1 MIKKIFLTLCF
12 LCVAVVTTAMDFKVS
27 DIQIEGNS
35 RIETSSILAAIPI
48 KAGQQVT
55 MDDVDEA
62 LHKIFALGRFEDVS
76 AELTEVQDAKIVTFI
91 VRELPLVRKIE
102 FSGNDELSLEKLR
115 PLVKMRTP
123 AIYDRAKV
131 RESVQEIKNAYIK
144 DGYHAAKIDPQLAV
158 DVNNEATLTFKIE
171 EGKKVLIREIKFV
184 GNTVFDKG
192 DLIDEMETRE
202 RWFLSWITGRGAYL
216 ADTMEIDIE
225 RIKAAY
231 QDKGYQDV
239 KVKPA
244 QVTLVDDKYL
254 DVLIEIDEG
263 PQYKVGQVNVS
274 GDLMYA
280 EDQLLRLVKLK
291 PGDVFSRSGLR
302 ESILALTDLYADNGY
317 AYANV
322 APLTNKDKKQLLIDL
337 NLEVEQGT
345 QVFVERIKIRGNTKT
360 RDKVIRREIP
370 LIEGDLFSAKGV
382 KEANRRV
389 RNLGFFDEVNV
400 TNKPGSADNQTI
412 LDVDVKERPTGTFS
426 IGLGYSS
433 VDKLIAQGSIS
444 QDNFL
449 GRGLKLSLSGALGST
464 STTYSLGLSDPYFLD
479 SYWSLGFEL
488 YKSERE
494 YDDYDDYRTGGAI
507 KAGHPVSKNSKIYL
521 TYRYEQKEIL
531 NIDPLV
537 TSPIILDA
545 AGKTTLSSI
554 TAEWVRNSTDYYQ
567 DPSRGGI
574 SRFSLEYAG
583 LGGTD
588 NFVKSIASHRHFFP
602 LFLGT
607 VFSIH
612 GEIGY
617 VVATSDDDVPLGEK
631 FYLGGIRT
639 LRGFKTREVGPTDPA
654 DPSEYIGGEKMGYFN
669 FEYLFPIAKDLGVK
683 GVLFYDTGNAWT
695 DDQEYFSDMRNAV
708 GAGIR
713 WLSPLGPLRF
723 EWGYNLS
730 PRDGEKQSVFE
741 FTIGK
746 AF

>member
-1 MIKKIFLTLCF
+1 MIKKLLLTLCL

-48 KAGQQVT
+48 KSGDQIT
-55 MDDVDEA
+55 LDDVDAA
-62 LHKIFALGRFEDVS
+62 LHSIFALGRFEDVS
-76 AELTEVQDAKIVTFI
+76 AELTEVQGAQIITFI
-91 VRELPLVRKIE
+91 VRELPLIRKIE
-102 FSGNDELSLEKLR
+102 FLGNDELKRDKLL
-115 PLVKMRTP
+115 PLVKFRTP
-123 AIYDRAKV
+123 SIYSRTKV
-131 RESVQEIKNAYIK
+131 KESIQEIKNAYIK
-144 DGYHAAKIDPQLAV
+144 DGYHAAKIEPQLET
-158 DVNNEATLTFKIE
+158 DTQNEATLTFKIN
-171 EGKKVLIREIKFV
+171 EGEKVLIRELKFV

-192 DLIDEMETRE
+192 DLIDEIETRE

-216 ADTMEIDIE
+216 EDTMEIDIE

-231 QDKGYQDV
+231 HDKGYQDV

-244 QVTLVDDKYL
+244 QLTLVDDKYL
-254 DVLIEIDEG
+254 DILIEIDEG
-263 PQYKVGQVNVS
+263 AQYRVGQVKVS
-274 GDLMYA
+274 GDLMYT
-280 EDQLLRLVKLK
+280 EEKLLRLVKLQ
-291 PGDVFSRSGLR
+291 PGDVFSRAVLR

-322 APLTNKDKKQLLIDL
+322 APLTSKDKKQLLIDL

-345 QVFVERIKIRGNTKT
+345 QVFVERIKIHGNTKT

-370 LIEGDLFSAKGV
+370 LVEGDLFSAKKV
-382 KEANRRV
+382 KDANRRV
-389 RNLGFFDEVNV
+389 RNLGYFDEVNV
-400 TNKPGSADNQTI
+400 TNKPGSEDNQTI
-412 LDVDVKERPTGTFS
+412 LDVGVTERPTGTFS

-433 VDKLIAQGSIS
+433 VDKLIAQGSVT

-449 GRGLKLSLSGALGST
+449 GRGLKLSVSGSLGST
-464 STTYSLGLSDPYFLD
+464 STTYSLGISDPYFLD
-479 SYWSLGFEL
+479 TYWTLGFEL

-507 KAGHPVSKNSKIYL
+507 RAGHPVSRNSKLFL

-537 TSPIILDA
+537 VSPIILDA
-545 AGKTTLSSI
+545 EGESTLSSI
-554 TAEWVRNSTDYYQ
+554 TAEWVRNSTDFYQ

-574 SRFSLEYAG
+574 TKISLEYAG

-602 LFLGT
+602 LFWGT
-607 VFSIH
+607 VFSVH
-612 GEIGY
+612 GEAGY
-617 VVATSDDDVPLGEK
+617 VVETADEEVPLGEK

-639 LRGFKTREVGPTDPA
+639 LRGFKTREVGPQDSTG
-654 DPSEYIGGEKMGYFN
+654 EFIGGEKMAYFN
-669 FEYLFPIAKDLGVK
+669 FEYLFPIAKDLGLK

-695 DDQEYFSDMRNAV
+695 DDEEYFSDMRNAV

-730 PRDGEKQSVFE
+730 PRDNEKKSVFE

>member
-1 MIKKIFLTLCF
+1 MIKKLLLTLCL

-48 KAGQQVT
+48 KSGDQIT
-55 MDDVDEA
+55 LDDVDAA
-62 LHKIFALGRFEDVS
+62 LHSIFALGRFEDVS
-76 AELTEVQDAKIVTFI
+76 AELTEVQGAQIITFI
-91 VRELPLVRKIE
+91 VRELPLIRKIE
-102 FSGNDELSLEKLR
+102 FLGNDELKRDKLL
-115 PLVKMRTP
+115 PLVKFRTP
-123 AIYDRAKV
+123 SIYSRTKV
-131 RESVQEIKNAYIK
+131 KESIQEIKNAYIK
-144 DGYHAAKIDPQLAV
+144 DGYHAAKIEPQLET
-158 DVNNEATLTFKIE
+158 DTQNEATLTFKIN
-171 EGKKVLIREIKFV
+171 EGEKVLIRELKFV

-192 DLIDEMETRE
+192 DLIDEIETRE

-216 ADTMEIDIE
+216 EDTMEIDIE

-231 QDKGYQDV
+231 HDKGYQDV

-244 QVTLVDDKYL
+244 QLTLVDDKYL
-254 DVLIEIDEG
+254 DILIEIDEG
-263 PQYKVGQVNVS
+263 AQYRVGQVKVS
-274 GDLMYA
+274 GDLMYT
-280 EDQLLRLVKLK
+280 EEKLLRLVKLQ
-291 PGDVFSRSGLR
+291 PGDVFSRAVLR

-322 APLTNKDKKQLLIDL
+322 APLTSKDKKQLLIDL

-345 QVFVERIKIRGNTKT
+345 QVFVERIKIHGNTKT

-370 LIEGDLFSAKGV
+370 LVEGDLFSAKKV
-382 KEANRRV
+382 KDANRRV
-389 RNLGFFDEVNV
+389 RNLGYFDEVNV
-400 TNKPGSADNQTI
+400 TNKPGLEDNQTI
-412 LDVDVKERPTGTFS
+412 LDVGVTERPTGTFS

-433 VDKLIAQGSIS
+433 VDKLIAQGSVT

-449 GRGLKLSLSGALGST
+449 GRGLKLSVSGSLGST
-464 STTYSLGLSDPYFLD
+464 STTYSLGISDPYFLD
-479 SYWSLGFEL
+479 TYWTLGFEL

-507 KAGHPVSKNSKIYL
+507 RAGHPVSRNSKLFL

-537 TSPIILDA
+537 VSPIILDA
-545 AGKTTLSSI
+545 EGESTLSSI
-554 TAEWVRNSTDYYQ
+554 TAEWVRNSTDFYQ

-574 SRFSLEYAG
+574 TKISLEYAG

-602 LFLGT
+602 LFWGT
-607 VFSIH
+607 VFSVH
-612 GEIGY
+612 GEAGY
-617 VVATSDDDVPLGEK
+617 VVETADEEVPLGEK

-639 LRGFKTREVGPTDPA
+639 LRGFKTREVGPQDSTG
-654 DPSEYIGGEKMGYFN
+654 EFIGGEKMAYFN
-669 FEYLFPIAKDLGVK
+669 FEYLFPIAKDLGLK

-695 DDQEYFSDMRNAV
+695 DDEEYFSDMRNAV

-730 PRDGEKQSVFE
+730 PRDNEKKSVFE